1 MFHSFLSEYGI
12 TSESPELMPNYTY
25 VIVEP
30 LLEQDLMKVVYQN
43 GVADLRHAKL
53 FADTEYRDLADKG
66 PIIVQLSPKNDSFAV
81 LKQRF
86 EAQPSGCFIQS
97 TQPFES
103 VVTWARQRLTAQTG
117 QASALLR
124 YYEPRMLFP
133 LLGGLK
139 QEEKASFLSDIG
151 SIYWFHRTWLALD
164 AVATSLLPT
173 EQDQSSNK
181 PEQIADYSGLVLSS
195 EHLSKMATIQQQ
207 WAEQGKV
214 THVE

>member
-1 MFHSFLSEYGI
+1 MFDSFLKEYGVKA
-12 TSESPELMPNYTY
+12 EEPVNVPQYTY

-30 LLEQDLMKVVYQN
+30 LFEEDLMKVVYQN

-53 FADTEYRDLADKG
+53 FADTEYRDIADKG
-66 PIIVQLSPKNDSFAV
+66 PIIVQLSSKNDSFAV

-86 EAQPSGCFIQS
+86 EEKPSGCFIQS

-124 YYEPRMLFP
+124 YYEPRMLLP
-133 LLGGLK
+133 LLGGLS
-139 QEEKASFLSDIG
+139 QEEKTSFISTIG
-151 SIYWFHRTWLALD
+151 SIRWFHRAWLALD
-164 AVATSLLPT
+164 TTTATSLLPL

-195 EHLSKMATIQQQ
+195 EHLSKMASIQQQ
-207 WAEQGKV
+207 WAEQGK
-214 THVE
+214 